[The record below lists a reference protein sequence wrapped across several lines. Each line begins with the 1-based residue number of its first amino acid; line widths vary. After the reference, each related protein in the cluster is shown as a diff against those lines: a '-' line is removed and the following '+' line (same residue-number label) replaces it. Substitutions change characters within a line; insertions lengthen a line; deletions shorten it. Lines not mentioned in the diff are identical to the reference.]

1 MSSYVLGFREI
12 DKTKLPIVG
21 GKGANLGE
29 LSGIEGIMV
38 PEGFCVT
45 TEAYQKTIGQ
55 TPELP
60 GLLERLSHVKAGD
73 REGVGEISGKIR
85 SAIEGTPV
93 PEKIAEA
100 VARRLTGLG
109 EKDAYAVRSS
119 ATAEDL
125 ATASFAGQQDTYLNI
140 IGKEAILKHISK
152 CWASLFI
159 DRAVTYRIQNGFDHR
174 KVYLSVVIQ
183 RMVFPQAAG
192 ILFTADPITSNRK
205 VTSID
210 ASFGL
215 GEALVSG
222 LVNADNYKIRD
233 GRIAEKKI
241 STKKLA
247 IYALKEG
254 GTEKKEIEAERQNV
268 QALTDGQILQLACA
282 GRRIEAYFSR
292 PQDIEW
298 CLSEGKIYI
307 VQSRPITT
315 LYPLPNDQGN
325 KGHIYMSFGHQQMMT
340 DAMKPL
346 GLSVFQYSGGNGT
359 LMVEAGGR
367 LFMDLT
373 HDMASTF
380 GRSLA
385 IASMGAVD
393 PLIKSGLKGLAKR
406 KDFMKSLE
414 RGKRFLSMG
423 SGYFSWSLVTE
434 FLKIYHS
441 GDAHTVPALIKKN
454 EEGIKA
460 LEAKFAVLAGD
471 DVFAAADEELKQLI
485 KIIGD
490 PQGLACVWT
499 GALSAS
505 QINKKVEKWL
515 GEKGAADVLT
525 LSAPN
530 SIAGEMG
537 LGLLAVSDAAR
548 QYPAVIE
555 FLKTVKPEG
564 AGVFYNE
571 LGKLEGGEEISEA
584 IRKFLQKF
592 GARCSGEIDISKP
605 RWIEE
610 PSALAA
616 MILGNIENFGPG
628 AHNEIHERDL
638 KEAEDKERDILSRL
652 SGGKMKKAKKIIR
665 RLRNF
670 IGYREYPKFV
680 MVQRY
685 WIIKQALIRE
695 AERLV
700 QWGVFREI
708 DDMYYLSF
716 NELREAAQKQDFDY
730 NTILKRK
737 EEFAVY
743 EKLSPPRLMTSEGE
757 IVGGKYVS
765 AKAPKGAILGIAA
778 SSGIVEGRA
787 RVIRRLEDAKLS
799 KEGILVTRFTDPSWT
814 PVFISI
820 KGLVTEVGGQ
830 MTHGAV
836 VAREYGLPAV
846 VGVENATKLIQD
858 GQRIRVNGT
867 EGYVEILGN

>member
-1 MSSYVLGFREI
+1 MNTYVLDFQEI
-12 DKTKLPIVG
+12 DKTKLPMVG

-29 LSGIEGIMV
+29 LSKIEGIRV
-38 PEGFCVT
+38 PEGCCVT
-45 TEAYQKTIGQ
+45 TEAYKKTIEQ
-55 TPELP
+55 IPEFP
-60 GLLERLSHVKAGD
+60 QLLERLSHIKAVED
-73 REGVGEISGKIR
+73 KEGIGEISGKIR
-85 SAIEGTPV
+85 HAIEETPV
-93 PEKIAEA
+93 PAEIAET
-100 VARRLTGLG
+100 VTRYLTKLG

-125 ATASFAGQQDTYLNI
+125 PTASFAGQQDTYLNV
-140 IGKEAILKHISK
+140 IGKEAILRHISK
-152 CWASLFI
+152 CWASLFT
-159 DRAVTYRIQNGFDHR
+159 DRAVTYRIQNGFDHG
-174 KVYLSVVIQ
+174 KVQLSVVVQ
-183 RMVFPQAAG
+183 KMVFPEAAG
-192 ILFTADPITSNRK
+192 ILFTADPVTGNRK
-205 VTSID
+205 VVSID
-210 ASFGL
+210 AGFGL

-222 LVNADNYKIRD
+222 MVTADNYKVRNGAIID
-233 GRIAEKKI
+233 KKI
-241 STKKLA
+241 SAKKLE
-247 IYALKEG
+247 IYAVKAG
-254 GTEKKEIEAERQNV
+254 GTEERLIEPDN
-268 QALTDGQILQLACA
+268 QAKQTLTDRQILELEKI
-282 GRRIEAYFSR
+282 GRRIEAHFGL

-298 CLSEGKIYI
+298 CLYENKFYI

-315 LYPLPNDQGN
+315 LYPLPNDQGD
-325 KGHIYMSFGHQQMMT
+325 KGRIYMSFGHQQMMT

-346 GLSVFQYSGGNGT
+346 GLSVFQYSGGSGT

-380 GRSLA
+380 GRALA

-434 FLKIYHS
+434 FLRVYHS
-441 GDAHTVPALIKKN
+441 GDEHAVPALIKKN

-460 LEAKFAVLAGD
+460 LEAKFAMLSGD

-505 QINKKVEKWL
+505 QINKKVERWL

-530 SIAGEMG
+530 SVAGEMG

-555 FLKTVKPEG
+555 FLKMVKPEG
-564 AGVFYNE
+564 AGAFYNG
-571 LGKLEGGEEISEA
+571 LGRLEGGAKFSEA
-584 IRKFLQKF
+584 IQKFLQKF
-592 GARCSGEIDISKP
+592 GARCSGEIDISRP

-616 MILGNIENFGPG
+616 MILSNIENIGPG

-638 KEAEDKERDILSRL
+638 KKAEDKEREILNRL
-652 SGGKMKKAKKIIR
+652 SGGKAKKAKKMIH

-685 WIIKQALIRE
+685 WIIKQALTRE

-700 QWGVFREI
+700 QFGVFREI

-716 NELREAAQKQDFDY
+716 NELRAAAQKQDFDY

-757 IVGGKYVS
+757 IVGGEYAS
-765 AKAPKGAILGIAA
+765 AKAPEGAILGIAA

-787 RVIRRLEDAKLS
+787 RVILRLEDAKLS
-799 KEGILVTRFTDPSWT
+799 KGDILVTKFTDPSWT
-814 PVFISI
+814 PVFVSIS
-820 KGLVTEVGGQ
+820 GLVAEVGGIA
-830 MTHGAV
+830 THGSV

-846 VGVENATKLIQD
+846 VGVENAARLIQD
-858 GQRIRVNGT
+858 GQRIRINGS
-867 EGYVEILGN
+867 EGYVEIL

>member
-1 MSSYVLGFREI
+1 MNTYVLGFQEI
-12 DKTKLPIVG
+12 DKTRLPLVG

-29 LSGIEGIMV
+29 LSRIEGIRV

-45 TEAYQKTIGQ
+45 TEAYQRTIGQ
-55 TPELP
+55 TPELSA
-60 GLLERLSHVKAGD
+60 LLERLSHIKTVDDK
-73 REGVGEISGKIR
+73 EKVSEISAKIR
-85 SAIEGTPV
+85 RAIEETPI
-93 PEKIAEA
+93 PAEIAEA
-100 VARRLTGLG
+100 VTRRLEKLG
-109 EKDAYAVRSS
+109 EKGAYAVRSS

-125 ATASFAGQQDTYLNI
+125 AAASFAGQQDTYLNI
-140 IGKEAILKHISK
+140 MGKEAILRNISK
-152 CWASLFI
+152 CWASLFT
-159 DRAVTYRIQNGFDHR
+159 DRAVIYRIQNGFDHS
-174 KVYLSVVIQ
+174 KVYLSAVVQ
-183 RMVFPQAAG
+183 KMVFPEAAG
-192 ILFTADPITSNRK
+192 ILFTADPITMNRK

-222 LVNADNYKIRD
+222 LVNADNYKVRD
-233 GRIAEKKI
+233 GRIIGKRI

-254 GTEKKEIEAERQNV
+254 GTEEKKIAAEDQNRQT
-268 QALTDGQILQLACA
+268 LTDGQILELEKIS
-282 GRRIEAYFSR
+282 RRIEAHFGL

-298 CLSEGKIYI
+298 CLYENKFYI

-315 LYPLPNDQGN
+315 LYPLPNDQGD

-346 GLSVFQYSGGNGT
+346 GLSVFRYSGGSGT
-359 LMVEAGGR
+359 LMVETGGR
-367 LFMDLT
+367 VFLDLT
-373 HDMASTF
+373 HDMASAF
-380 GRSLA
+380 GRPLA

-414 RGKRFLSMG
+414 RGRRFLRMG

-434 FLKIYHS
+434 FLKVYHS
-441 GDAHTVPALIKKN
+441 GDGHTVPALIKKN

-460 LEAKFAVLAGD
+460 LEAKFAVLSGD

-490 PQGLACVWT
+490 PQGLACIWT
-499 GALSAS
+499 GVLSAS

-530 SIAGEMG
+530 SVAGEMG

-564 AGVFYNE
+564 AGAFYNE
-571 LGKLEGGEEISEA
+571 LGKLEGGEKIIEV

-628 AHNEIHERDL
+628 AHHEIYERDL
-638 KEAEDKERDILSRL
+638 KKAEDKERDILSRL
-652 SGGKMKKAKKIIR
+652 SGGKRKKAKKMIR

-700 QWGVFREI
+700 QSGVFRGI

-716 NELREAAQKQDFDY
+716 HELREAAQKQDFDY
-730 NTILKRK
+730 DTILKRK

-757 IVGGKYVS
+757 IVGGEYVS
-765 AKAPKGAILGIAA
+765 AKAPRGAILGIAA
-778 SSGIVEGRA
+778 SSGIVEGNA
-787 RVIRRLEDAKLS
+787 RVILRLEDAKLS
-799 KEGILVTRFTDPSWT
+799 KGDILVTKFTDPSWT
-814 PVFISI
+814 PVFVSIS
-820 KGLVTEVGGQ
+820 GLVAEVGGIA
-830 MTHGAV
+830 THGSV

-846 VGVENATKLIQD
+846 VGVKNATKLIKD
-858 GQRIRVNGT
+858 GQRIRINGT
-867 EGYVEILGN
+867 EGYVEIL

>member
-1 MSSYVLGFREI
+1 MSAYVYDFQEI
-12 DKTKLPIVG
+12 DKTKLMLVG

-29 LSGIEGIMV
+29 LSRIDGIQV

-45 TEAYQKTIGQ
+45 TAAYKEIIDGNREYRALLNQLSPLNAEDKENISTI
-55 TPELP
+55 
-60 GLLERLSHVKAGD
+60 SA
-73 REGVGEISGKIR
+73 KIR
-85 SAIEGTPV
+85 EIIENIAIPYNIGKEIT
-93 PEKIAEA
+93 EHLKQF
-100 VARRLTGLG
+100 G
-109 EKDAYAVRSS
+109 ENTSYAVRSS

-125 ATASFAGQQDTYLNI
+125 PTASFAGQQDTYLNI
-140 IGKEAILKHISK
+140 IGTDSILKHISQ
-152 CWASLFI
+152 CWASLFT
-159 DRAVTYRIQNGFDHR
+159 DRAVTYRIQNGFDHG
-174 KVYLSVVIQ
+174 KVQLSVVVQ
-183 RMVFPQAAG
+183 KMVFPEAAG
-192 ILFTADPITSNRK
+192 ILFTADPVTGNRK
-205 VTSID
+205 VVSID
-210 ASFGL
+210 AGFGL

-222 LVNADNYKIRD
+222 MVTADNYKVRNGAIID
-233 GRIAEKKI
+233 KKI
-241 STKKLA
+241 SVKKLA
-247 IYALKEG
+247 IYAVKEG
-254 GTEKKEIEAERQNV
+254 GTEERLIEPDK
-268 QALTDGQILQLACA
+268 QAKQTLADRQILELEKIS
-282 GRRIEAYFSR
+282 RRIEAHFGL

-298 CLSEGKIYI
+298 CLYENKFYI

-315 LYPLPNDQGN
+315 LYPLPKDQGD
-325 KGHIYMSFGHQQMMT
+325 KGRIYMSFGHQQMMT

-359 LMVEAGGR
+359 LMAEAGGR
-367 LFMDLT
+367 LFIDLT

-393 PLIKSGLKGLAKR
+393 PLIKSGLKDLAKR
-406 KDFMKSLE
+406 KDFMKSLA
-414 RGKRFLSMG
+414 RGKRFLSMS
-423 SGYFSWSLVTE
+423 SGYFSWSLVTG
-434 FLKIYHS
+434 FLKVYRS
-441 GDAHTVPALIKKN
+441 GDEHTVPALIKKN

-460 LEAKFAVLAGD
+460 LEAKFAVLSGD
-471 DVFAAADEELKQLI
+471 DVFAAADEELKQLL

-515 GEKGAADVLT
+515 GEKRAADILA

-530 SIAGEMG
+530 SVAGEMG

-555 FLKTVKPEG
+555 FLKTAKPEG
-564 AGVFYNE
+564 AGAFYNE
-571 LGKLEGGEEISEA
+571 LGKLEGGKEISEA

-638 KEAEDKERDILSRL
+638 KKAEEKERDILSRL
-652 SGGKMKKAKKIIR
+652 SGGKMKKAKKMIR

-700 QWGVFREI
+700 QCGVFREI
-708 DDMYYLSF
+708 DDMCYLSF
-716 NELREAAQKQDFDY
+716 NELREAVRKQDFDY

-737 EEFAVY
+737 EEFAVC

-757 IVGGKYVS
+757 IVGGEYVS

-787 RVIRRLEDAKLS
+787 RVILRLEDAKLS
-799 KEGILVTRFTDPSWT
+799 KGDILVTKFTDPSWT
-814 PVFISI
+814 PVFVSIS
-820 KGLVTEVGGQ
+820 GLVAEVGGIA
-830 MTHGAV
+830 THGSV

-846 VGVENATKLIQD
+846 VGADNATRLIKD

-867 EGYVEILGN
+867 DGYVEIL

>member
-1 MSSYVLGFREI
+1 MDTYVLGFQEI
-12 DKTKLPIVG
+12 DKTKLPVVG

-29 LSGIEGIMV
+29 LSRIEGIRV
-38 PEGFCVT
+38 PQGFCVT
-45 TEAYQKTIGQ
+45 TEAYRKTIGQ
-55 TPELP
+55 TPEFP
-60 GLLERLSHVKAGD
+60 ELLEQLSHEKAGD
-73 REGVGEISGKIR
+73 QEGIGEISGKIR
-85 SAIEGTPV
+85 RAVEETPI
-93 PEKIAEA
+93 PEEIAEE
-100 VARRLTGLG
+100 VTRHLTELG

-125 ATASFAGQQDTYLNI
+125 PTASFAGQQDTYLNV
-140 IGKEAILKHISK
+140 IGREAILRHISK
-152 CWASLFI
+152 CWASLFT
-159 DRAVTYRIQNGFDHR
+159 DRAVAYRIRNGFDHR
-174 KVYLSVVIQ
+174 RVYLSVVIQ
-183 RMVFPQAAG
+183 KMVFPEAAG

-222 LVNADNYKIRD
+222 LVNADNYQVRD
-233 GRIAEKKI
+233 GRIIDKKI
-241 STKKLA
+241 SAKKLA
-247 IYALKEG
+247 IYGLKEG
-254 GTEKKEIEAERQNV
+254 GTEEKEVEADRQNR
-268 QALTDGQILQLACA
+268 QTLTDGQILELEKT
-282 GRRIEAYFSR
+282 GRRIEAYFGR

-298 CLSEGKIYI
+298 CLHENKFYI

-315 LYPLPNDQGN
+315 LYPLPNDQGD
-325 KGHIYMSFGHQQMMT
+325 KGRIYMSFGHQQMMT
-340 DAMKPL
+340 DAMRPL
-346 GLSVFQYSGGNGT
+346 GLSVFQYSGGSGT

-380 GRSLA
+380 GRPLA

-393 PLIKSGLKGLAKR
+393 PLIKSGLKALAKR

-434 FLKIYHS
+434 FLKVYHS
-441 GDAHTVPALIKKN
+441 GDERTVPALIKKN
-454 EEGIKA
+454 EGGIKA
-460 LEAKFAVLAGD
+460 LEAKFAVLSGD

-485 KIIGD
+485 QIIGD

-515 GEKGAADVLT
+515 GEKGAADILA

-530 SIAGEMG
+530 SVAGEMG

-564 AGVFYNE
+564 AGAFYNE
-571 LGKLEGGEEISEA
+571 LGKLEGGEEVSEA

-592 GARCSGEIDISKP
+592 GARCSGEIDISRP

-610 PSALAA
+610 PSELAA

-628 AHNEIHERDL
+628 AQNEIHERDL
-638 KEAEDKERDILSRL
+638 KKAEDKERDILSRL
-652 SGGKMKKAKKIIR
+652 SGGKMKKAKKMIR

-700 QWGVFREI
+700 QRGVFREI
-708 DDMYYLSF
+708 DDMYDLSF
-716 NELREAAQKQDFDY
+716 NELREAGLIAGNMTFSTTCGVAEFISSITCSIVIILSEPA
-730 NTILKRK
+730 NTFIKPINFAFIINSSTPFLHSSSSSPCSLS
-737 EEFAVY
+737 ESANTEFA
-743 EKLSPPRLMTSEGE
+743 
-757 IVGGKYVS
+757 
-765 AKAPKGAILGIAA
+765 
-778 SSGIVEGRA
+778 
-787 RVIRRLEDAKLS
+787 
-799 KEGILVTRFTDPSWT
+799 
-814 PVFISI
+814 
-820 KGLVTEVGGQ
+820 
-830 MTHGAV
+830 
-836 VAREYGLPAV
+836 
-846 VGVENATKLIQD
+846 
-858 GQRIRVNGT
+858 GT
-867 EGYVEILGN
+867 FMSLN